1 MVKRTLAI
9 CLGLILTGDFLAA
22 PLYAAVFDVK
32 TFGAVGDGKT
42 VDTAAINKAIDAA
55 HASGGGTV
63 EFSPGTYR
71 SFSIHLQSNIT
82 LYLEQGATILAADT
96 PAEGGGDYDPPE
108 TNRWDKYQDFGH
120 SHWHNS
126 LIWGEDLENVSIIG
140 PGLIDGKGLSRGSS
154 ARNRAATN
162 APPAEAHR
170 DGDRPQYPNPRDTLE
185 AGIGNKSIALKN
197 CHNVLLRDFSILR
210 GGHFAILATGVDNFT
225 LDNLK
230 IDTNRDGMDIDC
242 CRNVRI
248 SNCSV
253 NSPWDDAICPK
264 SSYALGYLRP
274 TENLTIVN
282 CFVTGGYEQGT
293 LLDGTYKRFTGTETN
308 RIGHTGRIKCGTE
321 SNGGFKNITI
331 ANCVFDYCGGLA
343 LESVDGAI
351 MEDVTIDNIAMRDIV
366 NSPIFIRLGN
376 RARGPDNPPVGV
388 IRRINISNIVC
399 SNADWRL
406 GSVISGIPGH
416 PIEDLHISNVHFVY
430 QGGGVKT
437 NATIDPPERERL
449 YPDPG
454 MFGTMPAYGFFVRH
468 VKGLEMDHVDVSYAK
483 DEMRPVVVLNDVAG
497 ADFDHVKARRTT
509 DVPFFVLRNVS
520 DFTLH
525 NCPGLT
531 DTNRVTIEHES
542 F

>member
-1 MVKRTLAI
+1 
-9 CLGLILTGDFLAA
+9 LI
-22 PLYAAVFDVK
+22 Y
-32 TFGAVGDGKT
+32 
-42 VDTAAINKAIDAA
+42 
-55 HASGGGTV
+55 
-63 EFSPGTYR
+63 
-71 SFSIHLQSNIT
+71 
-82 LYLEQGATILAADT
+82 
-96 PAEGGGDYDPPE
+96 
-108 TNRWDKYQDFGH
+108 
-120 SHWHNS
+120 
-126 LIWGEDLENVSIIG
+126 
-140 PGLIDGKGLSRGSS
+140 GKGLSRGSS

-162 APPAEAHR
+162 APPSEAHR
-170 DGDRPQYPNPRDTLE
+170 DGDRPEYPNPRDTLE

-197 CHNVLLRDFSILR
+197 CHNVILRDFSILH

-230 IDTNRDGMDIDC
+230 IDTNRDGLDIDC
-242 CRNVRI
+242 CRNVRV

-264 SSYALGYLRP
+264 SSYALGYARP

-282 CFVTGGYEQGT
+282 CFVTGGYQEGT
-293 LLDGTYKRFTGTETN
+293 LLDGTYRRFTGMETN

-388 IRRINISNIVC
+388 IRRVNISNIVC
-399 SNADWRL
+399 SNSSWRL
-406 GSVISGIPGH
+406 GSVISGISNH
-416 PIEDLHISNVHFVY
+416 PIEELHISNVHFVY

-437 NATIDPPERERL
+437 NATIDPPEGERL
-449 YPDPG
+449 YPEPG
-454 MFGTMPAYGFFVRH
+454 MFGTMPAYGFFIRH
-468 VKGLEMDHVDVSYAK
+468 VKGLEMDHVDVSYVK
-483 DEMRPVVVLNDVAG
+483 EEMRPPIVLNDVAG
-497 ADFDHVKARRTT
+497 ADFDHVKARRTP
-509 DVPFFVLRNVS
+509 DVPFFILRNVS

-525 NCPGLT
+525 NCPGVT
-531 DTNRVTIEHES
+531 DTNRTTVEHDS

>member
-1 MVKRTLAI
+1 MKRILAV
-9 CLGLILTGDFLAA
+9 CLGFVLTGGFIAIPLRAA
-22 PLYAAVFDVK
+22 PFDVK
-32 TFGAVGDGKT
+32 TFGAIGDGKT

-55 HASGGGTV
+55 HAAGGGTV
-63 EFSPGTYR
+63 QFPPGTYL
-71 SFSIHLQSNIT
+71 SFSIHLQSNIA
-82 LYLEQGATILAADT
+82 LYLEHGATILAADP
-96 PAEGGGDYDPPE
+96 PANGGAAYDPPE
-108 TNRWDKYQDFGH
+108 TNQWDRYQDFGH

-126 LIWGEDLENVSIIG
+126 LIWGEDLENVSILG
-140 PGLIDGKGLSRGSS
+140 PGLIHGKGLSRGSS
-154 ARNRAATN
+154 ARTRAATN
-162 APPAEAHR
+162 APPSEAHR

-197 CHNVLLRDFSILR
+197 CHNVILRDFSILH

-242 CRNVRI
+242 CRNVRV

-282 CFVTGGYEQGT
+282 CFVTGGYEEGT

-376 RARGPDNPPVGV
+376 RARGPNNPPVSV
-388 IRRINISNIVC
+388 IRRVNISNIVC
-399 SNADWRL
+399 SNSSWRL

-437 NATIDPPERERL
+437 NATIDPPESEKM
-449 YPDPG
+449 YPEPG
-454 MFGTMPAYGFFVRH
+454 MFGTMPAYGFFIRH
-468 VKGLEMDHVDVSYAK
+468 VKGLEMDHVDVSYVK
-483 DEMRPVVVLNDVAG
+483 EEMRPPIVLNDVGG
-497 ADFDHVKARRTT
+497 ADFDHVKARRTP
-509 DVPFFVLRNVS
+509 DVPFFVLHNVS
-520 DFTLH
+520 EFTLH
-525 NCPGLT
+525 NCPGLA
-531 DTNRVTIEHES
+531 DTNRATVERDS

>member
-1 MVKRTLAI
+1 MKHIRVI
-9 CLGLILTGDFLAA
+9 CLGFVLTGGFVAT
-22 PLYAAVFDVK
+22 PLHAAVFDVK

-55 HASGGGTV
+55 HAAGGGTV
-63 EFSPGTYR
+63 EFSPGTYL
-71 SFSIHLQSNIT
+71 SFSIHLQSNIA
-82 LYLEQGATILAADT
+82 LYLKHGATILAAET
-96 PAEGGGDYDPPE
+96 PPEGGGDYDPPE

-126 LIWGEDLENVSIIG
+126 LIWGEDLENVSILG
-140 PGLIDGKGLSRGSS
+140 PGLIYGKGLSRGSS

-162 APPAEAHR
+162 APPSEAHR
-170 DGDRPQYPNPRDTLE
+170 DGDRPEYPNPRDTLE

-197 CHNVLLRDFSILR
+197 CHNVILRDFSILH

-230 IDTNRDGMDIDC
+230 IDTNRDGLDIDC
-242 CRNVRI
+242 CRNVRV

-264 SSYALGYLRP
+264 SSYALGYARP

-282 CFVTGGYEQGT
+282 CFVTGGYQEGT
-293 LLDGTYKRFTGTETN
+293 LLDGTYRRFTGMETN

-388 IRRINISNIVC
+388 IRRVNISNIVC
-399 SNADWRL
+399 SNSSWRL
-406 GSVISGIPGH
+406 GSVISGISNH
-416 PIEDLHISNVHFVY
+416 PIEELHISNVHFVY

-437 NATIDPPERERL
+437 NATIDPPEGERL
-449 YPDPG
+449 YPEPG
-454 MFGTMPAYGFFVRH
+454 MFGTMPAYGFFIRH
-468 VKGLEMDHVDVSYAK
+468 VKGLEMDHVDVSYVK
-483 DEMRPVVVLNDVAG
+483 EEMRPPIVLNDVAG
-497 ADFDHVKARRTT
+497 ADFDHVKARRTP
-509 DVPFFVLRNVS
+509 DVPFFILRNVS

-525 NCPGLT
+525 NCPGVT
-531 DTNRVTIEHES
+531 DTNRTTVEHDS